1 LLGTI
6 ICIIF
11 TSQLKKIKV
20 MKNGLELFNAM
31 KAEAKALGI
40 DIKGMKKAEIEVAI
54 VAAQEQFA
62 DQNFDDVEPQTEEVQ
77 IVTVAEVAT
86 AEIKRKGRPVD
97 PNSPRQLRLA
107 EQARMREEGL
117 LRRGRPEVEGSA
129 RQQRMQAR
137 AAKLAAG
144 LSIKPGRPK
153 VVKPEVVTAE

>member
-1 LLGTI
+1 
-6 ICIIF
+6 
-11 TSQLKKIKV
+11 

-31 KAEAKALGI
+31 KAEAKSLGI
-40 DIKGMKKAEIEVAI
+40 NIAGMKKDQIEAAI

-62 DQNFDDVEPQTEEVQ
+62 DQNHDQVEAQ
-77 IVTVAEVAT
+77 IITVAEIAT
-86 AEIKRKGRPVD
+86 VEIKRKGRPVD
-97 PNSPRQLRLA
+97 PNSPRQVRLA
-107 EQARMREEGL
+107 EQIRMREEGL

-153 VVKPEVVTAE
+153 AVKIEESVVVE

>member
-1 LLGTI
+1 
-6 ICIIF
+6 
-11 TSQLKKIKV
+11 

>member
-1 LLGTI
+1 
-6 ICIIF
+6 
-11 TSQLKKIKV
+11 

-54 VAAQEQFA
+54 VAAQKQFA

>member
-1 LLGTI
+1 
-6 ICIIF
+6 
-11 TSQLKKIKV
+11 

-40 DIKGMKKAEIEVAI
+40 DIKGMKKAEIEAAI

-62 DQNFDDVEPQTEEVQ
+62 DQNHDQAETQTEEIQV
-77 IVTVAEVAT
+77 VTVAKVAT
-86 AEIKRKGRPVD
+86 VEIKRKGRPVD

-129 RQQRMQAR
+129 RQARMQAR

-144 LSIKPGRPK
+144 ISIKPGRPK
-153 VVKPEVVTAE
+153 VKESVTVE

>member
-1 LLGTI
+1 
-6 ICIIF
+6 
-11 TSQLKKIKV
+11 

-77 IVTVAEVAT
+77 IVTVAQVAT

-107 EQARMREEGL
+107 EQIRMREEGL

>member
-1 LLGTI
+1 
-6 ICIIF
+6 
-11 TSQLKKIKV
+11 

-40 DIKGMKKAEIEVAI
+40 DIKGMKKDQIEAAI

-62 DQNFDDVEPQTEEVQ
+62 DQNHDQVETQ
-77 IVTVAEVAT
+77 IITVAEIAT
-86 AEIKRKGRPVD
+86 VEIKRKGRPVD

-153 VVKPEVVTAE
+153 IVKSEVITAE